1 MSAESIMVVFQ
12 EVSKARQDQQEV
24 DSEGSTCKTSAEKKD
39 VKKQQVS
46 RVEWRDREGQ
56 CI

>member
-24 DSEGSTCKTSAEKKD
+24 DSEGSTCKTRAEKKD

-46 RVEWRDREGQ
+46 RMEWRDREGQ